1 MSKIT
6 QLIPSVYTHTA
17 YLDKKIR
24 IQSSDRS
31 ITKIEFLNRFT
42 QTKLLLPVLEQ
53 NGEIYCE
60 IPKYF
65 EPGYYLVVCI
75 FSDGAVGNS
84 VDFTCYPSLTKP
96 AIDSIPLSGGNVK
109 INGFGFTDKT
119 IITAYYGNDEE
130 ETIYEYINT
139 NELICCLKAYDGKD
153 RSVVLKCTVNGIDSM
168 SMLYLRYSE
177 PVIRDISTS
186 SISFQVETDVCIRG
200 ENFGES
206 AENVEIF
213 ISDFVGSKK
222 HIVNC
227 SNNEINCKVLCSD
240 KIGPAALFVQI
251 CGIKS
256 NEKGVCVLPSVTA
269 LSENIISVE
278 SLRNSEIILQG
289 YGFKQSTKLLFNGIP
304 QPYTEVLSDR
314 ELIVDTSEIREP
326 QEIWLSVETNGY
338 VSEQKEL
345 LKIIDHDITGLSSTT
360 GHVNESST
368 ITINGFGFQDNVQII
383 IEKEGSIVETIDVLP
398 TNENTIDFTF
408 PATNQ
413 VGYFSIYVVKNNLPS
428 RKYKYLIL
436 PKTATCYPETFP
448 IAIGDAEIVTGYI
461 KIEGDVTAD
470 DIRLELECDERDYF
484 VSPKLTKTMEKD
496 CSIFAFKM
504 KEFMQSY
511 KIIVNLVIC
520 DVSMKT
526 NHICFIPKIT
536 KIHPNVINLNEESE
550 IEIHGHGF
558 TEEMEIYINNA
569 KIQIDISESLIKTE
583 PFQPGIGGPLQLLM
597 KINENVYLKEWIY
610 VKPIVENIEFPV
622 EIANMDK
629 PFFYVNCKGL
639 HEDMIITA
647 TINNNSCSCTIND
660 SQQIMVTIQKYEND
674 IKNAD
679 LVLSFEHDNQVIP
692 WYRNAKFTYPQ
703 MIYAEKYDGLC
714 TKNNKVIIKGLGI
727 DKNTKIKMNGELL
740 ASTFSVNSLT
750 FIINSTNTCGK
761 YEIMT
766 IDEKG
771 ASSVNKITYSTIPE
785 LTELSQTT
793 GGAKGGNN
801 IIIYGIGISEN
812 IHAVWFN
819 KTKITENIKIEDDHI
834 VCKVPPMQ
842 TSIIDKTNVFIET
855 NDRFMSNALL
865 YQYTPQIDGQ
875 SAINGYI
882 AGGYNLSL
890 YGQGFKDCDKVE
902 FGDMIIRDFSEHTN
916 TLITFQVPRAKNG
929 NETISIKTTNT
940 RQIASNEVQFDY
952 LLPKLTHIEPQGG
965 YIRGGEK
972 LIIFGEGFSNDVVLY
987 IGKKLMDSATIYE
1000 NNIRCVAPESSS
1012 AFDINISIKFENKI
1026 AEKML
1031 QYTYHAQKI
1040 SSISPSTGLMSGGYE
1055 MTVTGEGFL
1064 SENVYLTVGNKIIR
1078 KADFLK
1084 HTDELIEFLMPPNQ
1098 SAGEAMIDV
1107 IVNNVKSENNIPFY
1121 YASKINSI
1129 SVTSSYVNTKVPI
1142 TIEGE
1147 GFTGMSI
1154 VKMGSTIINNVSF
1167 DPKTG
1172 SITFLTPLIQTA
1184 QTMPITVATNNSV
1197 TNAIMFTVKPIIK
1210 AINPNPWIAEDIG
1223 FLYILGEGFSSASI
1237 GCIMGVDKTEPKII
1251 EPIKISNNTLIFAMP
1266 YVKQS
1271 GDINIAIGT
1280 AIGSEDSWIAR
1291 KVTIF
1296 PKITKLSENYGSI
1309 IGGNYIEII
1318 GKGFN
1323 KYSKIAIDG
1332 EPVDDTIVEYTNEN
1346 SIALKVPSSNQ
1357 LKEIKISIM
1366 NNNMHSNTVSYSYC
1380 PFIQDIKPNF
1390 STINGGST
1398 SIISGEG
1405 FNDKSI
1411 VLFNNKPIAKA
1422 NTVYDEKKR
1431 ELAIIIPQHFEVEN
1445 TVVKVITNGIESYN
1459 NVKFYYTPVM
1469 DSISINHSSVNKQEI
1484 MTVTGDGFCTNTMVK
1499 IGEKFI
1505 DPQTILKITSNY
1517 IQFRLPNIDEQSL
1530 KDIRVFTNSIPTAMT
1545 KTIAFSAELTNIV
1558 PHVGQVSGG
1567 TAVNIYGHGFNNDM
1581 IVFFNETKTD
1591 YTLISRTQMSIIT
1604 PKDAGHVGTNKIIL
1618 QCSKYTTNLSANF
1631 ICYPSLSYIT
1641 QKYNPVTKK
1650 MSIVLYGSGFTAN
1663 STVDIGNTTGLI
1675 PVFLNNSLKIE
1686 IDETYDTEIIKPI
1699 PVHVIVNGLKTHDEI
1714 YYSNIPCITSSNT
1727 NQGSVNGGD
1736 TISLYGAGFEKDS
1749 VHLLIEEFNLQIKP
1763 FHVTSSVIKFRTPK
1777 VDYAEKIHIIVV
1789 SNNYKS
1795 TPFEF
1800 IYCPC
1805 IYSASESIC
1814 NVGEEIKF
1822 KIYGEG
1828 FENFNTDIF
1837 VKNHGKCKLTHFFNN
1852 KIIEVK
1858 LPSIKKCGIVEIST
1872 SVRNINSCNTLN
1884 FEIRP
1889 VILSFEQDYVNA
1901 NGGFIEINGIGLH
1914 SVKTVAF
1921 VYKEN
1926 VYEFT
1931 NIVIAETTSKTSYE
1945 KIKVF
1950 YQSLEYCKKIMKDEN
1965 LEFINF
1971 EVIVKGTGV
1980 ESIPHKCIMKNIE
1993 FNANAEIEAIKAI
2006 NICNN
2011 YLSNNYASYTYNF
2024 IKAYSDELTI
2034 TITELIT
2041 KICELPGTYLN
2052 PEAEKILI
2060 AGFTKQCKNSDISQ
2074 VIINY
2079 TIMRMVR
2086 TMIDMLSSGVIY
2098 ETVLTVINSPLTVF
2112 SPVAVQEYVSEN
2124 IDEIDYDY
2132 LFYDCVE
2139 YKNDKLFNILD
2150 AQELSKAI
2158 SFKTLFNDTI
2168 EFNFNEEIL
2177 NNICESFNK
2186 LFMQKKFMLCNNS
2199 GHFQGSSVICPEG
2212 NIPDLFVY
2220 KITSSIVGYPQQET
2234 PLLDVHAIKQNI
2246 INYENTSKEKSLG
2259 NQLKQILTKPSTLK
2273 TIHEQFVKKNPGR
2286 FVKKEYATNFAPMPF
2301 QRGDKIRI
2309 KLFISGKIKYVNMQS
2324 KSNIKTNELF
2334 YKSCDPDIYDKSRAI
2349 DFLLNHDASEI
2360 RATQDCYEITLG

>member
-6 QLIPSVYTHTA
+6 QLIPSIYTHNA
-17 YLDKKIR
+17 NLEKKIK

-42 QTKLLLPVLEQ
+42 QTKVLLPVIEQ

-84 VDFTCYPSLTKP
+84 LDFTCYPSLTKP

-109 INGFGFTDKT
+109 INGSGFTDKT

-130 ETIYEYINT
+130 ETVYEYINS
-139 NELICCLKAYDGKD
+139 NEIVCCLKAYTGKD
-153 RSVVLKCTVNGIDSM
+153 RNVVLKCTVNGIDSM
-168 SMLYLRYSE
+168 AMLYLRYSE
-177 PVIRDISTS
+177 PVIRDISIS
-186 SISFQVETDVCIRG
+186 AISFQVETVVCIRG

-206 AENVEIF
+206 VENVEIF

-222 HIVNC
+222 HILTC
-227 SNNEINCKVLCSD
+227 SNNEITCKVLCAD
-240 KIGPAALFVQI
+240 KIGPTNLFVQI

-269 LSENIISVE
+269 LSENIISIA
-278 SLRNSEIILQG
+278 SLRDSEIVLQG
-289 YGFKQSTKLLFNGIP
+289 HRFKQSTKLLFNGIP
-304 QPYTEVLSDR
+304 QQYTEVLSDR

-326 QEIWLSVETNGY
+326 QEIWLSVETDGY
-338 VSEQKEL
+338 VSQQKEL
-345 LKIIDHDITGLSSTT
+345 LKIIDHDITSLSSTS
-360 GHVNESST
+360 GHVNESSN
-368 ITINGFGFQDNVQII
+368 ITIEGFGFQENVQII

-428 RKYKYLIL
+428 RKYKYLNI

-448 IAIGDAEIVTGYI
+448 IAIEDADVVTGYI
-461 KIEGDVTAD
+461 KIDGDIKTE
-470 DIRLELECDERDYF
+470 DIRLELECEERDYF

-496 CSIFAFKM
+496 ASIFAFKM
-504 KEFMQSY
+504 KEFMQSH
-511 KIIVNLVIC
+511 KINVNIVIC
-520 DVSMKT
+520 DVSIKT
-526 NHICFIPKIT
+526 NTICFIPKVS
-536 KIHPNVINLNEESE
+536 KIHPNVINLNEESD

-558 TEEMEIYINNA
+558 TEEMEIYINKS

-583 PFQPGIGGPLQLLM
+583 PFQPGIAGPLQLWM
-597 KINENVYLKEWIY
+597 KINENVSLKEWIY
-610 VKPIVENIEFPV
+610 VKPVVENIEFPV
-622 EIANMDK
+622 EIMNMDK

-639 HEDMIITA
+639 HENMIITA
-647 TINNNSCSCTIND
+647 TINNKSCTCTIND
-660 SQQIMVTIQKYEND
+660 NQQIMVTIQQYESE
-674 IKNAD
+674 IKNAE
-679 LVLSFEHDNQVIP
+679 LVLSFDHDNEVIP

-714 TKNNKVIIKGLGI
+714 TKDNKVVIKGLGI
-727 DKNTKIKMNGELL
+727 DKNTKVKMNGELIP
-740 ASTFSVNSLT
+740 ATFSFNSLG
-750 FIINSTNTCGK
+750 FVVVATNTCGK
-761 YEIMT
+761 YEIIT

-771 ASSVNKITYSTIPE
+771 TSSVNKITYSTIPE
-785 LTELSQTT
+785 LTELSQTS

-801 IIIYGIGISEN
+801 IMIYGIGIN
-812 IHAVWFN
+812 DDIHAVWFN
-819 KTKITENIKIEDDHI
+819 KTKIVGSIKIEDDHI
-834 VCKVPPMQ
+834 ICKVPPMQ
-842 TSIIDKTNVFIET
+842 TTIIDKINVFIET
-855 NDRFMSNALL
+855 NDRFVSNSLE

-875 SAINGYI
+875 STISGYI

-890 YGQGFKDCDKVE
+890 YGHGLDDCDQLY
-902 FGDMIIRDFSEHTN
+902 FGDMIIRDFSEHSD
-916 TLITFQVPRAKNG
+916 TLITFQVPRSKNG
-929 NETISIKTTNT
+929 NETITIKANN
-940 RQIASNEVQFDY
+940 RKQIASNEIEFEY
-952 LLPKLTHIEPQGG
+952 LLPKLTHIEPAGG
-965 YIRGGEK
+965 YVRGGEK

-987 IGKKLMDSATIYE
+987 LGKKLMDSATIFE
-1000 NNIRCVAPESSS
+1000 NNIRCIAPQSSC
-1012 AFDINISIKFENKI
+1012 AGNIDISIKFENKM

-1031 QYTYHAQKI
+1031 EYTYYAQKMT
-1040 SSISPSTGLMSGGYE
+1040 SIQPSTGTMTGGYE
-1055 MTVTGEGFL
+1055 VAVTGEGFL
-1064 SENVYLTVGNKIIR
+1064 SENVYVTIGSKIIH

-1084 HTDELIEFLMPPNQ
+1084 HTDEFIEFIMPPNQ
-1098 SAGEAMIDV
+1098 SAGEVAIDV

-1129 SVTSSYVNTKVPI
+1129 SLTSSYVNTKVPI

-1154 VKMGSTIINNVSF
+1154 VKMGSTIVNNISF
-1167 DPKTG
+1167 DAKNG
-1172 SITFLTPLIQTA
+1172 SITFLPPLIHTA
-1184 QTMPITVATNNSV
+1184 QTLPITVTTNNSV
-1197 TNAIMFTVKPIIK
+1197 TNALMFTVKPIIK

-1223 FLYILGEGFSSASI
+1223 FLYVLGEGFSSASI
-1237 GCIMGVDKTEPKII
+1237 GCIMGIDKTEPKII

-1266 YVKQS
+1266 YVKHS
-1271 GDINIAIGT
+1271 GDVNIAIGT

-1291 KVTIF
+1291 KVTILS
-1296 PKITKLSENYGSI
+1296 KITKLSENHGSI

-1323 KYSKIAIDG
+1323 KYSKVAIDG
-1332 EPVDDTIVEYTNEN
+1332 EPLDDNIVEFANEN
-1346 SIALKVPSSNQ
+1346 SMSFKIPASNQ
-1357 LKEIKISIM
+1357 LREINISIM
-1366 NNNMHSNTVSYSYC
+1366 NNNIHSNTVSYSYC
-1380 PFIQDIKPNF
+1380 PYIRDIKPNF
-1390 STINGGST
+1390 ATISGGST

-1422 NTVYDEKKR
+1422 NTVYDERKR
-1431 ELAIIIPQHFEVEN
+1431 ELAIIVPQHFEVEN
-1445 TVVKVITNGIESYN
+1445 TVVKIITNGIESYN
-1459 NVKFYYTPVM
+1459 NIKFYYTPIM
-1469 DSISINHSSVNKQEI
+1469 DTISINHSSVNKQEV
-1484 MTVTGDGFCTNTMVK
+1484 MTITGDGFCTNTMVK

-1505 DPQTILKITSNY
+1505 DPQSIIKITSNY
-1517 IQFRLPNIDEQSL
+1517 IQLRLPNIDEQSV

-1545 KTIAFSAELTNIV
+1545 KSIAFSSELTNIV

-1567 TAVNIYGHGFNNDM
+1567 TAVNIYGHGFNSDM
-1581 IVFFNETKTD
+1581 IVFFNETKID
-1591 YTLISRTQMSIIT
+1591 YTLVSRTQMSIVT
-1604 PKDAGHVGTNKIIL
+1604 PSYGGHVGTNKIIL

-1641 QKYNPVTKK
+1641 QKYNPIAKK
-1650 MSIVLYGSGFTAN
+1650 MSIVLYGSGFTSN
-1663 STVDIGNTTGLI
+1663 STVDVGNTTGLI

-1686 IDETYDTEIIKPI
+1686 IDETYETEIIKPI

-1714 YYSNIPCITSSNT
+1714 YYSNIPCITSSST
-1727 NQGSVNGGD
+1727 NKGSVNGGD
-1736 TISLYGAGFEKDS
+1736 TISLYGAGFEKDT
-1749 VHLLIEEFNLQIKP
+1749 VHLLIEEFDLQIKP

-1777 VDYAEKIHIIVV
+1777 VDYAEKTHIIVV

-1795 TPFEF
+1795 IPFEF

-1828 FENFNTDIF
+1828 FENYNTDVF
-1837 VKNHGKCKLTHFFNN
+1837 VKDHGKCKVTHFFNN
-1852 KIIEVK
+1852 KIVEIK
-1858 LPSIKKCGIVEIST
+1858 LPSIKKCGIVEIAAN
-1872 SVRNINSCNTLN
+1872 VRNITSCNTLK

-1889 VILSFEQDYVNA
+1889 VVLSFEQEYVNA
-1901 NGGFIEINGIGLH
+1901 NGGFIEINGIGLN
-1914 SVKTVAF
+1914 SINTVLF
-1921 VYKEN
+1921 VYKDN
-1926 VYEFT
+1926 VYDFT
-1931 NIVIAETTSKTSYE
+1931 NIVVMETNRKTNYE

-1950 YQSLEYCKKIMKDEN
+1950 YQSLDYCKKIMKGEN
-1965 LEFINF
+1965 IEYLNF
-1971 EVIVKGTGV
+1971 EVIVKGNGV

-1993 FNANAEIEAIKAI
+1993 YNANAEIEAIKAI

-2011 YLSNNYASYTYNF
+2011 YLANNYASYTYNF
-2024 IKAYSDELTI
+2024 IKAYSEELTV
-2034 TITELIT
+2034 TITDLIT

-2060 AGFTKQCKNSDISQ
+2060 DGFMNQCKNSDVSQ
-2074 VIINY
+2074 TIINY

-2098 ETVLTVINSPLTVF
+2098 ETILTVINSPLSVF
-2112 SPVAVQEYVSEN
+2112 SPVSLQEYVSES

-2132 LFYDCVE
+2132 LFNDCVE

-2158 SFKTLFNDTI
+2158 SFKTSFSDTV

-2177 NNICESFNK
+2177 NNICENFNK
-2186 LFMQKKFMLCNNS
+2186 LFMQKKFILCNNG
-2199 GHFQGSSVICPEG
+2199 GHFQGSAVICPEG

-2234 PLLDVHAIKQNI
+2234 PLLDTHAIKQNI
-2246 INYENTSKEKSLG
+2246 INYENTSNEKSLG
-2259 NQLKQILTKPSTLK
+2259 SQLKHILTATNTLK
-2273 TIHEQFVKKNPGR
+2273 IMYDQFVKKNPGR
-2286 FVKKEYATNFAPMPF
+2286 FAKKDYTSNFAPMPF

-2309 KLFISGKIKYVNMQS
+2309 KLFISGKIKYINMQS

-2334 YKSCDPDIYDKSRAI
+2334 YKSCDPDIYDKSNAI

-2360 RATQDCYEITLG
+2360 RPTRDCYEITLG